1 MEFSGSLPGPGMEEA
16 LEELSRS
23 TSYLRVLGNFKNS
36 LTEG

>member
-1 MEFSGSLPGPGMEEA
+1 MQQQICTVEEA

>member
-1 MEFSGSLPGPGMEEA
+1 MEELFCTVEEA

-23 TSYLRVLGNFKNS
+23 TSYLRILGNFKNS